1 MKISVIIPTYTRP
14 QSLLQ
19 TLCSLQEQT
28 LANFEIIVVDNAA
41 DSDVERMATE
51 FNHAATVPVR
61 YMPEPQLGAHNARH
75 TGAHAAEGDI
85 LVFADDDETFAPEWL
100 GAYARAFAEHPEMA
114 AAGGPIRLVW
124 EAPPPAWLLEFM
136 GHART
141 FIILGLLDAS
151 DEFCLSPKGGFFS
164 GNMAIRRD
172 VFFQLGGFNPDQV
185 GAFLLG
191 DGETGL
197 NRKLWDQGMLVGY
210 VPEAIIY
217 HHIPPQKM
225 TVKFFRR
232 RMANEGAAEVYTRFH
247 EGVPGWFHLCK
258 HAAGITLRN
267 GKPWIADLFLKG
279 RTDVRSLTTQLHAA
293 RTQSEL
299 KYVIRLMLDKNLRKL
314 VLKKDWLNESCASA
328 SYQT

>member
-172 VFFQLGGFNPDQV
+172 VFFQLGGFNPDQ
-185 GAFLLG
+185 
-191 DGETGL
+191 D
-197 NRKLWDQGMLVGY
+197 

-225 TVKFFRR
+225 TVKFFRH

-247 EGVPGWFHLCK
+247 EGVPGWFHLGK
-258 HAAGITLRN
+258 HAAGIAIRN

>member
-191 DGETGL
+191 ECSRGNYLPSYPSTKDDSEVLPTPYG
-197 NRKLWDQGMLVGY
+197 K
-210 VPEAIIY
+210 
-217 HHIPPQKM
+217 
-225 TVKFFRR
+225 RR
-232 RMANEGAAEVYTRFH
+232 RSRGVHAFSRGRAWLVSSRQTR
-247 EGVPGWFHLCK
+247 G
-258 HAAGITLRN
+258 RN
-267 GKPWIADLFLKG
+267 CNQE
-279 RTDVRSLTTQLHAA
+279 R
-293 RTQSEL
+293 
-299 KYVIRLMLDKNLRKL
+299 
-314 VLKKDWLNESCASA
+314 
-328 SYQT
+328 